1 MAADTHQIVTLV
13 VFFFGVAL
21 SMWRWPQADRWHVVL
36 CVIAAA
42 LWCGLLLFEPRTRT
56 AGFGFTV
63 FFFIIGL
70 SRSFQRR
77 FGLRRQFSDRSLSVG
92 GDGFC

>member
-1 MAADTHQIVTLV
+1 MAADNHQIVTLF

-56 AGFGFTV
+56 LGFGFIV
-63 FFFIIGL
+63 INVLILGL
-70 SRSFQRR
+70 SRPFQRR
-77 FGLRRQFSDRSLSVG
+77 ADLQR
-92 GDGFC
+92 

>member
-1 MAADTHQIVTLV
+1 MAADTHQIVSLF

-21 SMWRWPQADRWHVVL
+21 SVWRWPQADRWHVVL

-56 AGFGFTV
+56 LGFGFIV
-63 FFFIIGL
+63 LNFLMIGL
-70 SRSFQRR
+70 SRPFQRR
-77 FGLRRQFSDRSLSVG
+77 SDLQR
-92 GDGFC
+92 

>member
-1 MAADTHQIVTLV
+1 MAGDTHQIVTLF

-56 AGFGFTV
+56 PGFGFTI
-63 FFFIIGL
+63 FFLSIGL
-70 SRSFQRR
+70 SRPFQRR
-77 FGLRRQFSDRSLSVG
+77 IDLRR
-92 GDGFC
+92 

>member
-42 LWCGLLLFEPRTRT
+42 LWCGLLLFELRTRT

-63 FFFIIGL
+63 FFFIIGP

-92 GDGFC
+92 GDGSC